1 MKKFFTILCFAVFA
15 VSSAWA
21 QFSVEEKNK
30 SLQEKVKIGNAN
42 MKSIATSTSYQSD
55 ARDRLERQRLRKQ
68 RNYLE
73 LTTSIN
79 ADMTMYNEAW
89 LDRRGGDNTFT
100 VSGRI
105 FMKHQYN
112 KDKFN
117 VTTQFEGNYGYNR
130 ITIEETDE
138 EGNKTKKGNW
148 FKNVDNFWLQSQPAR
163 TMNNKWS
170 YSGLFKLRSQF
181 TKSYN
186 NRLKQIDDN
195 VVTSFLAPGY
205 LDVSLGFVYKS
216 GKPKFPIQLTLNPLS
231 SSGTVAYND
240 LVEELYRKR
249 KATNWFGIDMG
260 KHATFSGGSSINI
273 AFSRHFG
280 KNNWLQYWT
289 NCYVYYGWIT
299 NVMNHNKI
307 HDYYAY
313 LREKRHFDSWVKTDN
328 AYKDW
333 EKRYDEWLNTPVEN
347 RGDEPIA
354 PVKPEGDKPATP
366 VAKPYHVELHPTVE
380 WKNTF
385 TIKTAKYL
393 TTTIMVN
400 MFYNKAASDKVE
412 IQSQLKLGFSYSINN
427 RK

>member
-1 MKKFFTILCFAVFA
+1 MKKFFAILFALTFA
-15 VSSAWA
+15 TSGAWA
-21 QFSVEEKNK
+21 QFSVEDKNK
-30 SLQEKVKIGNAN
+30 SLQEKVKIGNVD
-42 MKSIATSTSYQSD
+42 MKSISTSTSYQSD
-55 ARDRLERQRLRKQ
+55 ARDRLERKRIRKQ

-73 LTTSIN
+73 LSTWLNT
-79 ADMTMYNEAW
+79 DMSMYNEAW
-89 LDRRGGDNTFT
+89 LTRRGGDNAFN

-105 FMKHQYN
+105 FMKHQYV
-112 KDKFN
+112 KDRFH
-117 VTTQFEGNYGYNR
+117 VTTQFDGNYGYNR

-163 TMNNKWS
+163 TINNKWS
-170 YSGLFKLRSQF
+170 YSGLLKLRSQF

-205 LDVSLGFVYKS
+205 LDISLGFVYKS
-216 GKPKFPIQLTLNPLS
+216 PKPKFPIELTLSPLS
-231 SSGTVAYND
+231 SSGTVAWND

-249 KATNWFGIDMG
+249 NATNWFGIDMG

-273 AFSRHFG
+273 AFSRNFG

-313 LREKRHFDSWVKTDN
+313 LREKRAWDAAAPAEGQPDM
-328 AYKDW
+328 
-333 EKRYDEWLNTPVEN
+333 
-347 RGDEPIA
+347 RGPA
-354 PVKPEGDKPATP
+354 PQ
-366 VAKPYHVELHPTVE
+366 AKPYHVELHPKVE
-380 WKNTF
+380 WKNTV
-385 TIKTAKYL
+385 TIKTVKYL
-393 TTTIMVN
+393 TTTLTVN
-400 MFYNKAASDKVE
+400 MYYDKAASDKVE

>member
-1 MKKFFTILCFAVFA
+1 MKKFFVILFVAMFVT
-15 VSSAWA
+15 SSAWA
-21 QFSVEEKNK
+21 QFTVEDKNK
-30 SLQEKVKIGNAN
+30 SLQEKVKIGNTN
-42 MKSIATSTSYQSD
+42 MKSIATSTTYQSD
-55 ARDRLERQRLRKQ
+55 ARDRLERKRIRKQ

-73 LTTSIN
+73 LSTWLNT
-79 ADMTMYNEAW
+79 DMSMYNEAW
-89 LDRRGGDNTFT
+89 LDRRGGDNSFNIK
-100 VSGRI
+100 VRLY
-105 FMKHQYN
+105 MKHLYQR
-112 KDKFN
+112 DKFS
-117 VTTQFEGNYGYNR
+117 VTTQFDGNYGYNR
-130 ITIEETDE
+130 ITLEETNAD
-138 EGNKTKKGNW
+138 GKKTKKGNW

-163 TMNNKWS
+163 TINNKWS
-170 YSGLFKLRSQF
+170 YSGLLKLRSQF

-205 LDVSLGFVYKS
+205 LDLSLGFVYTS
-216 GKPKFPIQLTLNPLS
+216 PKPKFPIQLTLNPLS
-231 SSGTVAYND
+231 SSGTVAWND

-249 KATNWFGIDMG
+249 NATNWFGIDMG

-313 LREKRHFDSWVKTDN
+313 LREKRAWDAAAPAEGQPDM
-328 AYKDW
+328 
-333 EKRYDEWLNTPVEN
+333 
-347 RGDEPIA
+347 RGPA
-354 PVKPEGDKPATP
+354 PT
-366 VAKPYHVELHPTVE
+366 AKPYHVELHPKVE
-380 WKNTF
+380 WKNTV
-385 TIKTAKYL
+385 TIKTVKYL
-393 TTTIMVN
+393 TTTLTVN
-400 MFYNKAASDKVE
+400 MYYDKAASDKVE